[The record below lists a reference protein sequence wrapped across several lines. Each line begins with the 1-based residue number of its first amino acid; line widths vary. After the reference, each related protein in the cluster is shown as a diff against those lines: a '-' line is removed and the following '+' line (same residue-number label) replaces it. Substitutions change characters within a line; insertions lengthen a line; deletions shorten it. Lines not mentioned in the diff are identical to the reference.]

1 MGNLIK
7 NMKFISALIGA
18 VASSA
23 LSEKRANIQ
32 HQIELIDKRIALSDE
47 LASLDTELVPY
58 NPWLKPDLKC
68 TLVTTYAEKN
78 KNQTVH
84 QGEIFTVIGPGLGW
98 VMEPLDKECMSEIK
112 EIHKEMIGVAKFLV
126 SKFCN

>member
-7 NMKFISALIGA
+7 NMKFISALIG
-18 VASSA
+18 
-23 LSEKRANIQ
+23 ANIQ

-112 EIHKEMIGVAKFLV
+112 EISQGDDWGSQIFG
-126 SKFCN
+126 